1 MNRTH
6 EELLQMENC
15 KNIYCPECNCKTS
28 CKGEKWAIS
37 ELAADLLEARERIKE
52 MSQTLLTISQ
62 YPTASVCEDIRT
74 LARNE
79 WEKSKEYA
87 E

>member
-1 MNRTH
+1 MN
-6 EELLQMENC
+6 
-15 KNIYCPECNCKTS
+15 K
-28 CKGEKWAIS
+28 
-37 ELAADLLEARERIKE
+37 LEANLLVIKQRELINE

-62 YPTASVCEDIRT
+62 YPIAFVCEDVRT

-79 WEKSKEYA
+79 WEKSKDYA

>member
-1 MNRTH
+1 MRITN
-6 EELLQMENC
+6 EQANKAKDIFNNYSE
-15 KNIYCPECNCKTS
+15 IYKYAT
-28 CKGEKWAIS
+28 
-37 ELAADLLEARERIKE
+37 DLLEARERINE

-62 YPTASVCEDIRT
+62 YPIASVCEDVRT

>member
-15 KNIYCPECNCKTS
+15 KNIYCPECNCKMS
-28 CKGEKWAIS
+28 CKGEKWTIS
-37 ELAADLLEARERIKE
+37 ELAADLLEARELIKE
-52 MSQTLLTISQ
+52 YHKIGKEVVAWNVSYRPLIDLL
-62 YPTASVCEDIRT
+62 ERT
-74 LARNE
+74 
-79 WEKSKEYA
+79 KEYA

>member
-15 KNIYCPECNCKTS
+15 KNIYCPECNCKMS
-28 CKGEKWAIS
+28 CKGEKWTIS
-37 ELAADLLEARERIKE
+37 ELAADLLESRERIKE
-52 MSQTLLTISQ
+52 MSQTFLTISQ
-62 YPTASVCEDIRT
+62 YPLAYVCEDVRT

-79 WEKSKEYA
+79 WEKSKEYV